1 MNINFI
7 VKVMDLFTSEP
18 SLELTIRDIS
28 NKSQLSYNAA
38 HRTIQYLLKKQ
49 VLNLKK
55 IGKASVISLNNTEL
69 TLSLLILAAFQKPTK
84 LPNKEKLIHKFSE
97 LKTVIKIS

>member
-7 VKVMDLFTSEP
+7 IKIMNLFSSNP

-28 NKSQLSYNAA
+28 KKSKLSYNAT

-49 VLNLKK
+49 ALNLKR
-55 IGKASVISLNNTEL
+55 IGKASVISLNSTQL
-69 TLSLLILAAFQKPTK
+69 TLSLLILAAYQKPAK
-84 LPNKEKLIHKFSE
+84 LPNKEKLIQKFSE
-97 LKTVIKIS
+97 LKKILK